1 MTAARHRCP
10 GAPGQARRAPP
21 ADALD
26 TESAQAAYDN
36 GILTLHIAS
45 AAHTKP
51 GKIALSLGARK
62 QLTPWRPSAA
72 CPAEILHARQADPY
86 GDTPVVTVALGY
98 HDQTPIRLLNATGCP
113 SGP

>member
-1 MTAARHRCP
+1 MSRRP
-10 GAPGQARRAPP
+10 RRRA
-21 ADALD
+21 AK
-26 TESAQAAYDN
+26 AAYGN
-36 GILTLHIAS
+36 GVLTLHIAS

-86 GDTPVVTVALGY
+86 GDTPVVTSS
-98 HDQTPIRLLNATGCP
+98 ATTTKRP
-113 SGP
+113 SGSSTRQVVRAVLEHYEDV